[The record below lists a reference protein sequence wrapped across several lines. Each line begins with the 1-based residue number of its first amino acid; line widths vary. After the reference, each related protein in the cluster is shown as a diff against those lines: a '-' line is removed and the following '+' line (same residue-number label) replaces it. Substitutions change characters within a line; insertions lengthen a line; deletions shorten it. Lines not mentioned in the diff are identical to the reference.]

1 VLHVVHRFD
10 TGGLENGI
18 VNLINHMP
26 GECYRHAVLAVTAV
40 TDFRHRIR
48 RDDVQFHALHKPPGQ
63 GLWVYPKFLRL
74 LADWRP
80 AVVHT
85 RNFGTL
91 EFQLPAAL
99 ARVPAR
105 VHGEHG
111 RDIDDLDGSSR
122 RHRWGRRLYG
132 PCVQHYIALSN
143 DLADYLRRDIG
154 VAPDKVSQV
163 YNGVDSQRFHP
174 AAQEAAPA
182 LAGCPFQAPEHWLVG
197 TVGRMQ
203 PVKNQLLLAR
213 AFVRALAGAPA
224 LRSRLRLVM
233 IGDGPLR
240 AEAQALLAAAGCADL
255 AWLPGERS
263 DVPDVMRTLQ
273 AFVLPSLAEGVSN
286 TILEAMACGLPV
298 VATPVGANAE
308 LVRHEATG
316 LVLPPGFDEGPMA
329 GAIIRLATDPVA
341 AAAWGAQGRQ
351 DVVQRFSMAAMAERY
366 AGVYDRLLGR
376 RSGPR

>member
-26 GECYRHAVLAVTAV
+26 SERYRHAVLAVTAV

-329 GAIIRLATDPVA
+329 EAIIRLATDPVA